1 MNLKIDKEDLVNR
14 FMKYVAI
21 DTQSDA
27 KSESSP
33 STEKQKDLSRI
44 LHQELQDLGI
54 EAEID
59 AFGQVY
65 ATLPSNTNKK
75 VPTIALFAHVDTAP
89 DCSGTNVK
97 PIRHCNIDGKPIIL
111 PDDPTQI
118 LNIENSPFLKDHIG
132 KDIIT
137 ASGTTLLGADDKAG
151 VASLMSAFRYLK
163 QNPQVPHGDIRAIF
177 TIDEEIGRSTK
188 NLDLNMINADFGYTM
203 DSGEAGSLEYN
214 CFNADSATIE
224 IQGILAHTGYA
235 KGKLVNALKV
245 ASAIVMAS
253 SQEGWSP
260 ETTEKLQGFVHLT
273 RFEGEQERSAKLFY
287 MIRDFTLDGL
297 EKSHQRLES
306 IMQDVAKQ
314 FPGAQVSY
322 TRKEQY
328 RNMYEVIKDYPE
340 CVSFAEEAI
349 KRAGLPVIINH
360 IRGGTDGSKLSFM
373 GLPCPNVFNGMQ
385 NVHSHIEW
393 VGVEDLLKSAET
405 IVHLAMVW
413 EEKGEGV
420 KVPCSQLR

>member
-1 MNLKIDKEDLVNR
+1 MNIDKEDLVSR

-21 DTQSDA
+21 DTQSDP
-27 KSESSP
+27 KSEYSP

-54 EAEID
+54 DAEID
-59 AFGQVY
+59 EFGQVY
-65 ATLPSNTNKK
+65 AFLPSNTGKN
-75 VPTIALFAHVDTAP
+75 VPTIAFFAHVDTAP

-97 PIRHCNIDGKPIIL
+97 PIRHRNYDGKPIIL
-111 PDDPTQI
+111 PDDPAQI
-118 LNIENSPFLKDHIG
+118 LNVENSPFLKDHIG

-137 ASGTTLLGADDKAG
+137 ASGLTLLGADDKAD
-151 VASLMSAFRYLK
+151 VAALMSAMLYLK
-163 QNPQVPHGDIRAIF
+163 QNPQIRHGDIRAVF
-177 TIDEEIGRSTK
+177 TIDEEVGGSTK
-188 NLDLNMINADFGYTM
+188 KLDLNKINAHFGYTV

-214 CFNADSATIE
+214 CFNADSAIIE
-224 IQGILAHTGYA
+224 IEGILAHTGYA
-235 KGKLVNALKV
+235 KGKMVHAVKV
-245 ASAIVMAS
+245 AAAIITAS
-253 SQEGWSP
+253 SQDGWSP
-260 ETTEKLQGFVHLT
+260 ETTEKLEGFVHLT
-273 RFEGEQERSAKLFY
+273 RLEGGQEKSAKLFY

-297 EKSHQRLES
+297 NKSYERLES
-306 IMQDVAKQ
+306 IANKTAKE
-314 FPGAQVSY
+314 FPGARVSI

-340 CVSFAEEAI
+340 CISFADEAI
-349 KRAGLPVIINH
+349 KRAGLAVIINH

-373 GLPCPNVFNGMQ
+373 GLPCPNIFNGMQ
-385 NVHSHIEW
+385 NVHSQIEW

-420 KVPCSQLR
+420 KTPPKPV